1 MKLLSKKVAIVTG
14 GSRGIGKAIVE
25 RLAAHGASVVFT
37 YHSSAAKANELVA
50 NLSEQYP
57 EQSFKAYQS
66 DASVFE
72 QAADLVNNVVKEF
85 GTIDILVNNAGIARD
100 NLLLRMTETQWD
112 DVLSNNLKS
121 VFNLSKHVAKPM
133 LKQRSGSIINIT
145 SIIGLKGNAGQANYA
160 ASKAGIVGFTK
171 SVAQELGSCNIRCN
185 AIAPG
190 YIETDMTD
198 NLGEGIK
205 ESFVDNIPMKR
216 FGKATEVADAVVFLA
231 SDMAAYISGQTL
243 SVCGALTM

>member
-72 QAADLVNNVVKEF
+72 QAADLVNNVVKELSREK
-85 GTIDILVNNAGIARD
+85 TSDIYCSGIQILIVPGLFLQD
-100 NLLLRMTETQWD
+100 L
-112 DVLSNNLKS
+112 
-121 VFNLSKHVAKPM
+121 
-133 LKQRSGSIINIT
+133 II
-145 SIIGLKGNAGQANYA
+145 
-160 ASKAGIVGFTK
+160 
-171 SVAQELGSCNIRCN
+171 
-185 AIAPG
+185 
-190 YIETDMTD
+190 
-198 NLGEGIK
+198 
-205 ESFVDNIPMKR
+205 
-216 FGKATEVADAVVFLA
+216 
-231 SDMAAYISGQTL
+231 
-243 SVCGALTM
+243 

>member
-1 MKLLSKKVAIVTG
+1 MNLYSTVGDCKIRRAHTSTSLSVTGEDKCRVYNLQLKMKLLSKKVAIVTG

-72 QAADLVNNVVKEF
+72 Q
-85 GTIDILVNNAGIARD
+85 
-100 NLLLRMTETQWD
+100 WD

-171 SVAQELGSCNIRCN
+171 SVAQELGSRNIRCN

-190 YIETDMTD
+190 YIGNRHDRQPRRRHQRIVCRKYPYET
-198 NLGEGIK
+198 IW
-205 ESFVDNIPMKR
+205 
-216 FGKATEVADAVVFLA
+216 
-231 SDMAAYISGQTL
+231 
-243 SVCGALTM
+243 